1 LNQEKKGID
10 MRVDLILEANHS
22 GRRLAELSQLAEK
35 HGFGGVWVSNMHDA
49 RDPFINFVQSA
60 LGTKHITIGPVAV
73 SPYELHP
80 MKMAASLLTLNEIS
94 GGRAHI
100 GIAAGGGGAPTAMG
114 VKPER
119 RLRAVRECVE
129 ILKLACTG
137 KPLQYKGEIY
147 KVLYYHPSFAG
158 GKPPMV
164 WVCANGPQML
174 RSAATYADGIFVGDH
189 TPEDVGRMRAIVDAR
204 LAEVGRPSGPM
215 RFNNFWAW
223 HVKETREAAHREAR
237 RWLAIRATPYPD
249 YYYRDLLPE
258 DEMQVIWKN
267 RTAII
272 KAFNTG
278 SDVIENIPADIM
290 ERFVDKATSASGI
303 DQLGAEIERLQRFK
317 ANGLTEI
324 ALRIYE
330 NPEWTIKLL
339 GEKVLPAL
347 R

>member
-1 LNQEKKGID
+1 

-22 GRRLAELSQLAEK
+22 AARLAELAALAERN
-35 HGFGGVWVSNMHDA
+35 GIGGVWVSNMHDA
-49 RDPFINFVQSA
+49 RDPFINFVQTA
-60 LGTKHITIGPVAV
+60 LATKRITLGPVAV

-80 MKMAASLLTLNEIS
+80 MKMAAALLTLNEIS

-100 GIAAGGGGAPTAMG
+100 GIAAGAGGAPTAMG
-114 VKPER
+114 VPQER

-129 ILKLACTG
+129 ILKLASSG
-137 KPLQYKGEIY
+137 KPLRYKGEMY

-158 GKPPMV
+158 GEPPMI

-174 RSAATYADGIFVGDH
+174 RSAAKYADGIFVGDH
-189 TPEDVGRMRAIVDAR
+189 TPEDIGRMRTIVDAQ
-204 LAEVGRPSGPM
+204 LAEAGRSPAQL

-237 RWLAIRATPYPD
+237 RWLAVRATPYPD

-258 DEMQVIWKN
+258 DEMQVIWQN
-267 RTAII
+267 RAGLI

-278 SDVIENIPADIM
+278 SHVIEGIPDDIM
-290 ERFVDKATSASGI
+290 ARFVDKATSASGL
-303 DQLGAEIERLQRFK
+303 DQLDREIERLRRFK
-317 ANGLTEI
+317 AAGLTEI

-330 NPEWTIKLL
+330 NPEWTIRLL
-339 GEKVLPAL
+339 GERVLPAL
-347 R
+347 A

>member
-1 LNQEKKGID
+1 

-22 GRRLAELSQLAEK
+22 GARLAALAHLAEQ

-49 RDPFINFVQSA
+49 RDPFINFVQTA
-60 LGTKHITIGPVAV
+60 LATSRITLGPVAV

-80 MKMAASLLTLNEIS
+80 MKIAAALLTLNEVS

-114 VKPER
+114 VPQQR

-129 ILKLACTG
+129 ILKQAATG
-137 KPLQYKGEIY
+137 KPLKYKGEMF

-174 RSAATYADGIFVGDH
+174 RSAAKYADGIFVGDH
-189 TPEDVGRMRAIVDAR
+189 TPEHIGRMRQIVDAQ
-204 LAEVGRPSGPM
+204 LAEIGRSPSEL

-223 HVKETREAAHREAR
+223 HVKKTRAEAHREAR
-237 RWLAIRATPYPD
+237 RWLAIRATPYPE
-249 YYYRDLLPE
+249 YYYHDVLPE
-258 DEMQVIWKN
+258 DEMQLFFKN
-267 RTAII
+267 RASII

-278 SDVIENIPADIM
+278 SDVIEGIPADVM
-290 ERFVDKATSASGI
+290 ERFVDGATSASSV
-303 DQLGAEIERLQRFK
+303 DDLDHEIERLKRFK
-317 ANGLTEI
+317 KNGLTEI
-324 ALRIYE
+324 SLRIYE
-330 NPEWTIKLL
+330 NPEWTIRLL
-339 GEKVLPAL
+339 GERVLPAL
-347 R
+347 A

>member
-1 LNQEKKGID
+1 
-10 MRVDLILEANHS
+10 MRVDLVLEANHS
-22 GRRLAELSQLAEK
+22 GARLAELASLAESY
-35 HGFGGVWVSNMHDA
+35 GIGGVWVSNMHDA
-49 RDPFINFVQSA
+49 RDPFINFVQTA
-60 LGTKHITIGPVAV
+60 LATRSIGLGPVAV

-80 MKMAASLLTLNEIS
+80 MKMAAALLTLNEIS

-100 GIAAGGGGAPTAMG
+100 GIAAGAGGAPTAMG
-114 VKPER
+114 VPQER

-129 ILKLACTG
+129 ILKLACSG
-137 KPLQYKGEIY
+137 KPLRYKGELY

-158 GKPPMV
+158 GKPPMI

-189 TPEDVGRMRAIVDAR
+189 TPEDISRMRAIVDAR
-204 LAEVGRPSGPM
+204 LAECGRSPAGL

-237 RWLAIRATPYPD
+237 RWLAVRATPYPD

-258 DEMQVIWKN
+258 REMQLIWSHKA
-267 RTAII
+267 AIL

-278 SDVIENIPADIM
+278 SDVIEGVPPDIM
-290 ERFVDKATSASGI
+290 ARFVDKATSASGLDRLDI
-303 DQLGAEIERLQRFK
+303 EIERLKRFR
-317 ANGLTEI
+317 AAGLTEI

-330 NPEWTIKLL
+330 NPEWTIRLL
-339 GEKVLPAL
+339 GERVLPAL
-347 R
+347 A

>member
-1 LNQEKKGID
+1 

-22 GRRLAELSQLAEK
+22 GARLAELARLAESY
-35 HGFGGVWVSNMHDA
+35 GIGGVWVSNMHDA
-49 RDPFINFVQSA
+49 RDPFINFVQTA
-60 LGTKHITIGPVAV
+60 LATNRITLGPVAV

-80 MKMAASLLTLNEIS
+80 MKMAAALLTLNEIS
-94 GGRAHI
+94 NGRAHI
-100 GIAAGGGGAPTAMG
+100 GIAAGAGGAPTAMG
-114 VKPER
+114 VPQER

-137 KPLQYKGEIY
+137 KPVKYKGELY

-158 GKPPMV
+158 DRPPMI

-174 RSAATYADGIFVGDH
+174 RSAAKYADGIFVGDH
-189 TPEDVGRMRAIVDAR
+189 TPEDIGRMRAIVDEQ
-204 LAEVGRPSGPM
+204 LTQCGRSPQAL

-258 DEMQVIWKN
+258 QEMQVIWSN
-267 RTAII
+267 RAGII

-278 SDVIENIPADIM
+278 SDVIEGIPADIM
-290 ERFVDKATSASGI
+290 ERFVDKATSASGL
-303 DQLGAEIERLQRFK
+303 DQLDQEIARLRRFK
-317 ANGLTEI
+317 KYGLTDI

-330 NPEWTIKLL
+330 NPEWTIRLL

-347 R
+347 A